1 MTMTTT
7 SEDQAKVAALQATVF
22 GTLTGTQLQDVA
34 RVSAVR
40 HIPAGAILCQ
50 QDEFGQDV
58 FVIASGSVVVVA
70 DGVEVAERGAGDI
83 LGDWALFGSGYRS
96 ATVVARTA
104 TTAVVVDARELDSL
118 LMAVPAAA
126 ALIGPNHSAR

>member
-22 GTLTGTQLQDVA
+22 GALSGAQLHDVA

-40 HIPAGAILCQ
+40 HIPAGETLCQ

-70 DGVEVAERGAGDI
+70 DEVEVAERGAGDI

-96 ATVVARTA
+96 ASVLARTA
-104 TTAVVVDARELDSL
+104 TTAIVVDARELDSL

-126 ALIGPNHSAR
+126 ALIGPHDTAR